1 MALDVACG
9 EMLYFICLGVDFC
22 LKYKIHY
29 TFNDNISGKK
39 KEEEEEKEKIK
50 VNVCFN
56 CEIIWFQ
63 KMLKYMYE
71 DREGERY
78 ILLVKTPRMEMKDF

>member
-1 MALDVACG
+1 
-9 EMLYFICLGVDFC
+9 MLLVVRCYILCLGVDFC

-39 KEEEEEKEKIK
+39 KEEEEKEKIK

-78 ILLVKTPRMEMKDF
+78 IY